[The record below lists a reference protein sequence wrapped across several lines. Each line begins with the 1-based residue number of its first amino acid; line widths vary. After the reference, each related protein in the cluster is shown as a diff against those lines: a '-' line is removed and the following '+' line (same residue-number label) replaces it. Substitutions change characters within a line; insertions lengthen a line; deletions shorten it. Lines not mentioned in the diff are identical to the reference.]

1 VSTATLTF
9 PTFWTPTLGG
19 WLPEMQRPKRQT
31 GKVWA
36 VTSPEQSD
44 SSEERRLV
52 ERAKAGDRGALGA
65 LLSTHGPRLYRAV
78 LLPRLGSEARARDA
92 LSATYERAIQRLD
105 QYEWQPCGIYPWLR
119 VVAMRIALDMLR
131 AGRRELLF
139 DSEDL
144 NREIETAEASLSS
157 NPSSLEALQE
167 RQELDEAR
175 ARLQDALERINPRYA
190 KAIRL
195 RVLEDRP
202 REEVAKEMGVTPA
215 TFDVL
220 LHRSMAALKKAIGSR
235 GTEGPE
241 R

>member
-1 VSTATLTF
+1 VTATTLAF
-9 PTFWTPTLGG
+9 PTPSNLAPRG
-19 WLPEMQRPKRQT
+19 WISELPRFRSQT
-31 GKVWA
+31 GKVGA

-44 SSEERRLV
+44 APEERELV
-52 ERAKAGDRGALGA
+52 ERAKAGDRKALGA
-65 LLSTHGPRLYRAV
+65 LLSSHGPRLYRAV
-78 LLPRLGSEARARDA
+78 LLPRLGDEARARDA

-131 AGRRELLF
+131 SRKRELLF
-139 DSEDL
+139 DADDVS
-144 NREIETAEASLSS
+144 REIETAEASLTS
-157 NPSSLEALQE
+157 NPTSYEALQE
-167 RQELDEAR
+167 RQELEQGR
-175 ARLQDALERINPRYA
+175 ARLREALDQINPRYA

-202 REEVAKEMGVTPA
+202 REEVAREMGVTPA

-220 LHRSMAALKKAIGSR
+220 LHRAMAALKKAIGSR
-235 GTEGPE
+235 GTEGSD